1 MKPSFVY
8 FDLDNT
14 LLDHIS
20 AEGKAQHSTYNQY
33 PELQQVPIDQWLEQ
47 YQLVNHLLW
56 ESYQRDEIDRYELQS
71 ARFRNTME
79 KFELDTARS
88 EEIGKYYMNS
98 YREYWSWVDGA
109 QSVLKL
115 VSSKVKSG
123 VITNGFKET
132 QELKF
137 DKLNIK
143 DYCSPLLITEE
154 IGKLKPHPIAF
165 DVATEKAGVPREE
178 ILYVGDSFSSDII
191 GGKNAGWKTAWF
203 TALIDK
209 EESRNGNTEVSPD
222 FEFDKFE
229 DLLNYLDL

>member
-1 MKPSFVY
+1 MKPSFIY

-14 LLDHIS
+14 LLDHIK
-20 AEGKAQHSTYNQY
+20 AEGKAQQTTYDKY
-33 PELQQVPIDQWLEQ
+33 PELQEVDIEDWLAR
-47 YQLVNHLLW
+47 YQIVNHNLW
-56 ESYQRDEIDRYELQS
+56 ESYQRDEINRYELQQ
-71 ARFRNTME
+71 ARFRDTM
-79 KFELDTARS
+79 KHLELDTGRS
-88 EEIGKYYMNS
+88 EEIGHFYMNS
-98 YREYWSWVDGA
+98 YREYWTWVDGA

-123 VITNGFKET
+123 IITNGFKET

-137 DKLNIK
+137 EKLNLK

-154 IGKLKPHPIAF
+154 IGKLKPHPIVF

-191 GGKNAGWKTAWF
+191 GGSNAGWKTAWF

-209 EESRNGNTEVSPD
+209 EESRNGNRDVSAD
-222 FEFDKFE
+222 FEFDQFE
-229 DLLNYLDL
+229 DLMNYLEL